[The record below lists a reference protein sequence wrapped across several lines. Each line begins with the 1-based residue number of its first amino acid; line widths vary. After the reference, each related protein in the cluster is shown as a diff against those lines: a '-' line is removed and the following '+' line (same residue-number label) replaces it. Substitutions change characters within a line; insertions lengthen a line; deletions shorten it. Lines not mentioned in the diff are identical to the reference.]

1 MSKSKSNEKLAIWIP
16 KDLNSASQ
24 TMDIAKTM
32 MRDFGVT
39 QINNDTYNNNF
50 NEYYD
55 QHIRHN
61 ETENLTFCSKNR
73 TGINVKYL
81 IDNANKN
88 QSTFKKVHS
97 KAEAKEKRIVAQA
110 INKIVT
116 LKEEVKD
123 LKSEISQINGVKI
136 RIDTVYIH
144 DTIQIKEKKNFWGK
158 TKVDTT
164 NNE

>member
-1 MSKSKSNEKLAIWIP
+1 MKYLFFLFLTGCTLSAQQQNAEQQ
-16 KDLNSASQ
+16 KDAE
-24 TMDIAKTM
+24 
-32 MRDFGVT
+32 
-39 QINNDTYNNNF
+39 F
-50 NEYYD
+50 N
-55 QHIRHN
+55 
-61 ETENLTFCSKNR
+61 K
-73 TGINVKYL
+73 L
-81 IDNANKN
+81 IDNANQN

-123 LKSEISQINGVKI
+123 LKSEISQIKI

>member
-1 MSKSKSNEKLAIWIP
+1 MKYLFFLFLTGCTLSAQQQNAEQQ
-16 KDLNSASQ
+16 KDAE
-24 TMDIAKTM
+24 
-32 MRDFGVT
+32 
-39 QINNDTYNNNF
+39 F
-50 NEYYD
+50 N
-55 QHIRHN
+55 
-61 ETENLTFCSKNR
+61 K
-73 TGINVKYL
+73 L
-81 IDNANKN
+81 IDNAKQN

-123 LKSEISQINGVKI
+123 LKSEISEMKV
-136 RIDTVYIH
+136 RIDTIYIH

>member
-1 MSKSKSNEKLAIWIP
+1 MKYLFFLFLTGCTLSAQQQNAEQQ
-16 KDLNSASQ
+16 KDAE
-24 TMDIAKTM
+24 
-32 MRDFGVT
+32 
-39 QINNDTYNNNF
+39 F
-50 NEYYD
+50 N
-55 QHIRHN
+55 
-61 ETENLTFCSKNR
+61 K
-73 TGINVKYL
+73 L
-81 IDNANKN
+81 IDNANQN

-123 LKSEISQINGVKI
+123 LKSEISEMKV
-136 RIDTVYIH
+136 RVDTIYIH

-164 NNE
+164 NND